1 MQLLV
6 HKDCKGNIC
15 MEEKQ
20 KKNLTGRLDSHLNL
34 ESTVTAEEM

>member
-20 KKNLTGRLDSHLNL
+20 KKSNSEARLPL
-34 ESTVTAEEM
+34 EP